1 MANQPDEQQWLHRQ
15 DRYILLPVRHLVCFL
30 PSYLDLQLFPVPFR
44 FLVLIQKVRF
54 HFLSA

>member
-1 MANQPDEQQWLHRQ
+1 MANQPDGEQWLHRQ

-30 PSYLDLQLFPVPFR
+30 PSYHGLHLFLNPFR